1 MARVWEEA
9 EMVVR
14 RQNLM
19 LTSGVTLLQMAVSG
33 LFSKDGQKHLTD
45 TIKGLTDG

>member
-1 MARVWEEA
+1 
-9 EMVVR
+9 MVIR

-33 LFSKDGQKHLTD
+33 LISKDSQKQLTK
-45 TIKGLTDG
+45 TIKGLADG